1 MLTKRDCV
9 FAIVISPFG
18 KSSKMHHHNKEKFE
32 EICVLIKNVDTNDDA
47 IMQTLKLRTI
57 GEKFRSAIK
66 DEKLLR

>member
-1 MLTKRDCV
+1 
-9 FAIVISPFG
+9 
-18 KSSKMHHHNKEKFE
+18 MHHHNKEKFE

-66 DEKLLR
+66 DEKLLRWVSINYAIWSFIYVSWF